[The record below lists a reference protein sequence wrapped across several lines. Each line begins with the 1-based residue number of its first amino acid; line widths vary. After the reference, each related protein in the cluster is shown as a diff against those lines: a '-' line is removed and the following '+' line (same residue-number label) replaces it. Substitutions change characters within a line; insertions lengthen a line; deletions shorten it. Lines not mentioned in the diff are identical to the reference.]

1 MSATATP
8 DGATPIGTI
17 SSSGSFSGKVTH
29 YNIATTYGTQI
40 SNGDFVTIV
49 AGGGVEKNVVTD
61 TATAVTL
68 GIFLGC
74 AYTDPTTG
82 QFTVGNYWPAS
93 NAATDAVAYVNDDPH
108 VLFKMQADGT
118 VAAADRGLN
127 SAIVVTAGNTAFGR
141 SRNALDQSELANT
154 ATLPLRVVGFI
165 DGPDSAAGD
174 AFTDLICKFNVH
186 FYRQATGI

>member
-1 MSATATP
+1 MSSVATP
-8 DGATPIGTI
+8 NGAEAIGTI
-17 SSSGSFSGKVTH
+17 SSSGSFTGKVRH
-29 YNIATTYGTQI
+29 YPIATTYGTQI

-68 GIFLGC
+68 GIFMGC
-74 AYTDPTTG
+74 SYTDPTTG
-82 QFTVGNYWPAS
+82 QFTQSNYWPAS

-108 VLFKMQADGT
+108 VLFRMQADGT

-127 SAIVVTAGNTAFGR
+127 SAIVVTAGNTAIGR
-141 SRNALDQSELANT
+141 SRNALDQSELAAT
-154 ATLPLRVVGFI
+154 ATLPLRVVDFI

-174 AFTDLICKFNVH
+174 AFTDLVCMFNVH